1 MTGHV
6 LLCNRQG
13 LGNDWAVSIIQ
24 QSGITPGDLAP
35 HPFVSLESASQLVSA
50 GVGLWPVGQH
60 LYVASWPPP
69 TRGQLAATYT
79 WPVGHRLYGWVNG
92 SHTFMNGQS

>member
-13 LGNDWAVSIIQ
+13 LGNDWGVSIIQ

-35 HPFVSLESASQLVSA
+35 HPFVSLESPVSWLALESDCGQLASTCM
-50 GVGLWPVGQH
+50 WPVGRH
-60 LYVASWPPP
+60 LHVASWPQVIWV
-69 TRGQLAATYT
+69 GKWFSYIYE
-79 WPVGHRLYGWVNG
+79 WPVLKVPTLN
-92 SHTFMNGQS
+92 